1 MVEYLK
7 IPKER
12 LRVLLA
18 DRQTIPKIESATH
31 TKIEI
36 DKETEQIE
44 IYEEKN
50 TPDPLGAW
58 RARDVIK
65 AIGRGFV
72 KKTAFRLLEEDAVL
86 VIVDLN
92 EFAHK
97 KKNALERIKG
107 RVIGAEGKSKSKI
120 AIVTDTDIVV
130 YGKTV
135 SVIGKLENAEL
146 AARAITML
154 CNGAMHITVFKML
167 NRGAAA
173 L

>member
-7 IPKER
+7 IPSER
-12 LRVLLA
+12 LKVLLA
-18 DRQTIPKIESATH
+18 DKRTIAEIESATH

-44 IYEEKN
+44 IYEKRD
-50 TPDPLGAW
+50 TPDPLGTW

-72 KKTAFRLLEEDAVL
+72 KETAFRLLEEGAVL
-86 VIVDLN
+86 IIIDLN
-92 EFAHK
+92 EYSHK
-97 KKNALERIKG
+97 KKNALERIRG
-107 RVIGAEGKSKSKI
+107 RVIGTEGKAKQRI
-120 AIVTDTDIVV
+120 AEMTDTDIVV

-135 SVIGKLENAEL
+135 SIIGELENAEL

-154 CNGAMHITVFKML
+154 CEGAMHNTVFRML
-167 NRGAAA
+167 EREIQI
-173 L
+173 